1 MEELARLLKQAF
13 DEVYTTSN
21 DLQVGVGL
29 RRVVNMYMHGDSLS
43 LTLRRPDR
51 VLVITRGRVQ
61 LWDGHEKHGLET
73 SLSISS
79 ILIDNN
85 KLYIILELGS

>member
-1 MEELARLLKQAF
+1 MEELARLLGLAF

-21 DLQVGVGL
+21 GLQAGVGL
-29 RRVVNMYMHGDSLS
+29 RRVVNMYMHGGSLS
-43 LTLRRPDR
+43 LALRKPDR

-61 LWDGHEKHGLET
+61 LWDGHEKHGLEA
-73 SLSISS
+73 SLSISG

-85 KLYIILELGS
+85 KLYILFELGS